1 MLGGDASGGVA
12 GYILWFKVV
21 VLNSFIEFIVDV
33 VGCRI
38 SGLNKNN
45 II

>member
-1 MLGGDASGGVA
+1 MLGGDVSGGFA
-12 GYILWFKVV
+12 GYILWLKVV

-33 VGCRI
+33 MGCRI
-38 SGLNKNN
+38 SGLNKTN